1 MADELSELGIR
12 AAAEGIA
19 AGRITSEELTRACLA
34 RIDRFD
40 GEIEAWAY
48 LDPEHALAQARDAD
62 DQHRRGLEHGPL
74 HGVPLGI
81 KDIFDTKDMP
91 TEDGTVLH
99 AGRTPAHDAAC
110 VANLRSAGAVLMGK
124 TVTAELATSTDSPKT
139 RNPHNRERSPGG
151 SSSGSAA
158 AVASY
163 MVPGATGT
171 QTAGSVIRPAAFCGV
186 YGYKPSFGLISR
198 HRVLGIS
205 RTLDTVG
212 AFARSLGDV
221 ALLAECMMAYDDRD
235 PDMVNRAKPSVAAAS
250 DETPPLPPRLAFVRT
265 HVWDQADS
273 ECQEALA
280 ELKSA
285 LGERV
290 SDVDL
295 GPNFAASYEAFQTI
309 CAVESAASLVREY
322 DSGKDK
328 LTPSVA
334 ALIEEGR
341 SIAAVDYVEAKNR
354 RADLDLLLDELFSD
368 YDAVLTPAAPGA
380 APGLESTGNSAFNR
394 PWSLMGVPALN
405 MPLLQS
411 ESGMPIGVQLVGA
424 RYHDVRLM
432 RTAGWLLN
440 ELDIDEAGEP
450 S

>member
-1 MADELSELGIR
+1 MSDELSQLGIR

-19 AGRITSEELTRACLA
+19 AGRFSSEDLTRACLA
-34 RIDRFD
+34 RIDAFD
-40 GEIEAWAY
+40 AEIEAWAF

-62 DQHRRGLEHGPL
+62 DQHRRGHEHGPL

-91 TEDGTVLH
+91 TEDGTPLH
-99 AGRTPAHDAAC
+99 AGRTPGYDAAC

-124 TVTAELATSTDSPKT
+124 TVTAELATSTNSPKT
-139 RNPHNRERSPGG
+139 RNPHNRECSPGG

-186 YGYKPSFGLISR
+186 YGYKPTFGLISR

-205 RTLDTVG
+205 RSLDTIG

-221 ALLAECMMAYDDRD
+221 ALLAECMMGYDDRD
-235 PDMVNRAKPSVAAAS
+235 PDMVNRARPSVAAAS
-250 DETPPLPPRLAFVRT
+250 DETPPLTPRIAFVRT
-265 HVWDQADS
+265 HVWDQADG

-280 ELKSA
+280 ELKDA
-285 LGERV
+285 LGDHV
-290 SDVDL
+290 ADVDL
-295 GPNFAASYEAFQTI
+295 GPTFATTHDTFQTI

-322 DSGKDK
+322 DTGKDK

-334 ALIEEGR
+334 ALVEEGR

-354 RADLDLLLDELFSD
+354 RADLDLLLDELFGD
-368 YDAVLTPAAPGA
+368 YDAVLTPAAPGM
-380 APGLESTGNSAFNR
+380 APDMTSTGNSAFNR

-405 MPLLQS
+405 LSLLANDA
-411 ESGMPIGVQLVGA
+411 GMPIGVQLVGA
-424 RYHDVRLM
+424 RHHDVRLM
-432 RTAGWLLN
+432 RTARWLLN
-440 ELDIDEAGEP
+440 ELDIEDAGGP
-450 S
+450 A

>member
-1 MADELSELGIR
+1 MADELSQLGLR

-19 AGRITSEELTRACLA
+19 AGRFSSEDLTRACLA
-34 RIDRFD
+34 RIEKFD
-40 GEIEAWAY
+40 AEIEAWAY
-48 LDPEHALAQARDAD
+48 LDREHALAQARDAD
-62 DQHRRGLEHGPL
+62 DQHRRGHEHGPL

-99 AGRTPAHDAAC
+99 AGRTPGYDAAC

-139 RNPHNRERSPGG
+139 RNPHNHERSPGG

-186 YGYKPSFGLISR
+186 YGYKPTFGLISR

-212 AFARSLGDV
+212 SFARSLGDV
-221 ALLAECMMAYDDRD
+221 ALLAECMMGYDDRD
-235 PDMVNRAKPSVAAAS
+235 PDMVNRARPSVAAAS

-265 HVWDQADS
+265 HVWDQADG

-280 ELKSA
+280 ELKDA
-285 LGERV
+285 LGDRIA
-290 SDVDL
+290 DIDL
-295 GPNFAASYEAFQTI
+295 GATFATTHDTFQTI

-322 DSGKDK
+322 DTGKDK

-341 SIAAVDYVEAKNR
+341 SIAAVDYVGAKNR
-354 RADLDLLLDELFSD
+354 RADLDLLLDELFGD
-368 YDAVLTPAAPGA
+368 YDAVLTPAVTGV
-380 APGLESTGNSAFNR
+380 APGLDSTGNSTFNR

-405 MPLLQS
+405 LPLLAN
-411 ESGMPIGVQLVGA
+411 EAGMPIGVQLVGA
-424 RYHDVRLM
+424 RHHDVRLM
-432 RTAGWLLN
+432 RTARWLLN
-440 ELDIDEAGEP
+440 ELDIDQAGDH

>member
-1 MADELSELGIR
+1 MSDELSQLGIH

-19 AGRITSEELTRACLA
+19 AGRFSSEELVRACLE
-34 RIDRFD
+34 RIDKFD
-40 GEIEAWAY
+40 ADIEAWAY

-62 DQHRRGLEHGPL
+62 DQHRRGREHGPL

-99 AGRTPAHDAAC
+99 AGRTPGYDAAC
-110 VANLRSAGAVLMGK
+110 VASLRSAGAVLMGK
-124 TVTAELATSTDSPKT
+124 TVTAELAASTDSPKT
-139 RNPHNRERSPGG
+139 RNPHNRDHSPGG

-163 MVPGATGT
+163 MVPGAIGT

-205 RTLDTVG
+205 RTLDTIG

-235 PDMVNRAKPSVAAAS
+235 PDMVNRARPTVSAAA
-250 DETPPLPPRLAFVRT
+250 DETPPLAPRLAFVRT
-265 HVWDQADS
+265 HIWDQANG

-280 ELKSA
+280 ELKDA
-285 LGERV
+285 LGDRV
-290 SDVDL
+290 ADIDL
-295 GPNFAASYEAFQTI
+295 GPTFATVNDTFQTI
-309 CAVESAASLVREY
+309 CAVETAASLAREY
-322 DSGKDK
+322 DGGKDK
-328 LTPSVA
+328 LTPSLA

-341 SIAAVDYVEAKNR
+341 TISAVDYVEAKNR
-354 RADLDLLLDELFSD
+354 RSDLDLLLDELFGD
-368 YDAVLTPAAPGA
+368 YDAILTPAVTGA
-380 APGLESTGNSAFNR
+380 APGMESTGSSAFNR

-405 MPLLQS
+405 LPLLHD
-411 ESGMPIGVQLVGA
+411 EAGMPIGVQLVGA
-424 RYHDVRLM
+424 RHHDVRLM
-432 RTAGWLLN
+432 RTARWLLN
-440 ELDIDEAGEP
+440 ELEIDQPGAP
-450 S
+450 L